1 MEDLLYCYPHSNV
14 LKNKLGI
21 IDQEKMQEVERKL
34 TAIRI
39 SDLIRRPIKGAFD
52 MDHLCRIHFYI
63 FQDLYTWAG
72 EPRKTDISKG
82 NLFCRAEHLRSQADI
97 IFGSIQRDQY
107 LKGMDRSTL
116 VKRLSYHFSEINA
129 LHPLALPYRSGKKI
143 RPRNKT
149 NGGNEH
155 EKDTDGAAF
164 PDDDLLLLHRI
175 RSERGRGGR
184 SGDLYLHV
192 PLHD

>member
-21 IDQEKMQEVERKL
+21 IDQEKLQEVERKL

-116 VKRLSYHFSEINA
+116 VKRLSYHFSEINT
-129 LHPLALPYRSGKKI
+129 LHPFREGNGRSQREFIRELALYNHYAIDFSMITPEEMLAASVESFLCRY
-143 RPRNKT
+143 
-149 NGGNEH
+149 
-155 EKDTDGAAF
+155 EKMESVFDKC
-164 PDDDLLLLHRI
+164 LRKV
-175 RSERGRGGR
+175 S
-184 SGDLYLHV
+184 
-192 PLHD
+192 